1 MPSPAGTP
9 ATSRCAPSTPPP
21 SAPPSRRPPPCIPPL
36 YISPVYLPHISR
48 QARRRLL
55 GAFSADGLGRLYQ
68 LRAPAELRT
77 KASVDR
83 YEAEVDRL
91 ALLLLNGGTSL
102 FLGAGVSINAGLP
115 TWSALIDLLAIELAI
130 SDEDRDSLARLN
142 PLEAASL

>member
-1 MPSPAGTP
+1 MPSPAATP
-9 ATSRCAPSTPPP
+9 ATSPCAPSTPPP
-21 SAPPSRRPPPCIPPL
+21 SAPPSRRPPPCTPPL

-55 GAFSADGLGRLYQ
+55 GAFSADGLGRLYR

-91 ALLLLNGGTSL
+91 AL
-102 FLGAGVSINAGLP
+102 P
-115 TWSALIDLLAIELAI
+115 TLTP
-130 SDEDRDSLARLN
+130 N
-142 PLEAASL
+142 P